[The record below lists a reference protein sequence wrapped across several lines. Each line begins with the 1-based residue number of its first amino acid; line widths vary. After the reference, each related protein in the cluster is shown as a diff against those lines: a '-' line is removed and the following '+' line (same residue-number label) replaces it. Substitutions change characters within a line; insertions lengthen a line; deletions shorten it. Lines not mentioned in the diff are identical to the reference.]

1 MIIRVPNTLV
11 PKEARVISANFR
23 KAAKEVRTQAAQLKN
38 ISNNLNTTWQGNSK
52 NRFMSEINPELNNL
66 LDYARYLEKCAR
78 TIEQMKVTT
87 WETKHVE
94 D

>member
-1 MIIRVPNTLV
+1 MIIRVPKTFV
-11 PKEARVISANFR
+11 PKEARSISAIFR
-23 KAAKEVRTQAAQLKN
+23 KAAKEVRAQAAQLKS
-38 ISNNLNTTWQGNSK
+38 ISNNLNATWQGNSK
-52 NRFMSEINPELNNL
+52 NRFMSEINPEQSKL
-66 LDYARYLEKCAR
+66 LDYASYLEQCAR

>member
-1 MIIRVPNTLV
+1 
-11 PKEARVISANFR
+11 
-23 KAAKEVRTQAAQLKN
+23 
-38 ISNNLNTTWQGNSK
+38 
-52 NRFMSEINPELNNL
+52 MSEINPEQSKL
-66 LDYARYLEKCAR
+66 LDYASYLEQCAR